1 MPQLTPWWNWNQLND
16 WTADGL
22 PDKNRLY
29 NCGPESVAECLKY
42 LTGVELPAD
51 YVKDVMYGEGYV
63 GETDV
68 PHMVSFLQDRC
79 QVPCEVHSG
88 NANTLLQPVVRKAI
102 DNGNPIIVLF
112 FFTLNDPSS
121 GHFSPVVAYDETG
134 CTRSN
139 TWNGLQETWD
149 WATFEK
155 WQKLGNCVALL
166 RTRADDLAM
175 PAGTDAASS
184 TNPGSA
190 PTPKESPEAVPSVT
204 GGSAVTPSLTGAPAP
219 ALASALSP
227 APGTPDPAAPTSPTG
242 PATASDAGRG
252 PAAAEVMLQRAW
264 AMHTEARPYFQRYP
278 RHKMVQ
284 QTKTVRAHGWRAIR
298 ARAATMTCLPAGG
311 GRDSSRCS
319 GEGVR
324 GNRE

>member
-1 MPQLTPWWNWNQLND
+1 VPQLTPWWNWNQLND

-51 YVKDVMYGEGYV
+51 YIKDVMYGEGYV

-88 NANTLLQPVVRKAI
+88 DANTLLQPLVRQAI
-102 DNGNPIIVLF
+102 DDGNPIIVLF

-155 WQKLGNCVALL
+155 WQKLGNCVLLL
-166 RTRADDLAM
+166 RTRAADL
-175 PAGTDAASS
+175 PASPDASS
-184 TNPGSA
+184 STSPGSA
-190 PTPKESPEAVPSVT
+190 PTPKESPEPVPPVT
-204 GGSAVTPSLTGAPAP
+204 GGTAATPSPTGAPTP
-219 ALASALSP
+219 ELASALSP
-227 APGTPDPAAPTSPTG
+227 VPGTAATAPPASPTSPG
-242 PATASDAGRG
+242 QASEAGRG
-252 PAAAEVMLQRAW
+252 AAADAMLERAL
-264 AMHTEARPYFQRYP
+264 AMQAEARPYYQRHP

-284 QTKTVRAHGWRAIR
+284 QTKNAPARGR
-298 ARAATMTCLPAGG
+298 ARQP
-311 GRDSSRCS
+311 GRDGKDHMPALGWWAALMARFR
-319 GEGVR
+319 R
-324 GNRE
+324 GNKE